1 MNLEVYVR
9 ASILNIIEQY
19 FELEGVFQTIFR
31 EIISVQINHKIT
43 VLRIWQKRI
52 CCKEQEYAILNA
64 YFLLKIRY
72 LFRVESCILYEFI
85 IHRPSRFW

>member
-31 EIISVQINHKIT
+31 EIISVQINYKIT
-43 VLRIWQKRI
+43 VLRIWQKR
-52 CCKEQEYAILNA
+52 EYVAKNKSMP
-64 YFLLKIRY
+64 F
-72 LFRVESCILYEFI
+72 
-85 IHRPSRFW
+85 